1 MKGEDGIEAAVVE
14 TIETPAGAL
23 EGFILEE
30 IEMKGFMR
38 YLEKTDPPLR
48 FPEKFT
54 VITGRTGAG
63 KSSILDAIT
72 FALYGSTTRTDIQG
86 VKTSEV
92 CRPGGYVRIAFRQGD
107 SHWEVTRGFTTKK
120 ESYLGVARDGETV
133 PGTIPEKERT
143 IRDVVGLDYDGFR
156 NSTFVRQ
163 EEMKDLGAARGAE
176 RLTVFQKLFRLEIF
190 ERALE
195 RAKERHATLK
205 GDLQA
210 KEAEIAARQE
220 ALGRLPGL
228 REQIAGLDWD
238 LADRRKRVAAIHSE
252 FDALGA
258 EVKTLETRHEDWVRS
273 TSALEDRERRI
284 AEIANHAE
292 QLRAQG
298 ELAATLEAERSS
310 LEKDVEDLEPLRSE
324 AERLKDARG
333 LREQRELAARAAER
347 EFDLARKQHERRR
360 DEIKNRIDELHRK
373 IAALR
378 TDIDQEMAFSALRDE
393 GRLEE
398 RVMRIERELEWLSDR
413 ADLVRDLREERVRAE
428 KALARV
434 QEKVG
439 SIDRDSFVLTEYK
452 RQLEQLKDDLKRE
465 ADESHR
471 LLQPLD
477 DVKIEALR
485 QLDAAPFTETDQ
497 RHLDIVSRLVV
508 EKSEKRKRLN
518 ELTALLRQVGDVP
531 ARLADLGLQRKTL
544 EGERTVLR
552 DEITRLQPA
561 HQAYLESRSRL
572 EKLLGTMEE
581 ERRTLHQLEGQEK
594 ALGEQIEALEADAKR
609 LKESE
614 RERDAMRTE
623 LDVHDILVN
632 RVFHKRGVVM
642 YAVEQLLPEL
652 EIEASKNLSELTD
665 GRFSRIRLETF
676 EEGRGHGIRILVQGV
691 DGQWH
696 DVAEF
701 SGGEKTQINA
711 ALRFAIAKELASM
724 PQVGRT
730 YGRMKTLFIDE
741 GDLGSLDT
749 EVSRELFVQKLFRMG
764 EFFEKV
770 ILITHLAEVADRF
783 PGRIRVTMTPNQE
796 SRVEILA

>member
-1 MKGEDGIEAAVVE
+1 VKGDTGIEAAVVE
-14 TIETPAGAL
+14 TIETSAGAG
-23 EGFILEE
+23 EGFVLEE

-63 KSSILDAIT
+63 KSSILDAVT
-72 FALYGSTTRTDIQG
+72 FALYGATTRTDIQG

-92 CRPGGYVRIAFRQGD
+92 CRPGGYVRVAFRQGD
-107 SHWEVTRGFTTKK
+107 GRWDITRGFTTKK
-120 ESYLGVARDGETV
+120 ESYLEVTKDGEAF

-143 IRDVVGLDYDGFR
+143 IRDVVGLDYEGFR

-190 ERALE
+190 EKALE

-205 GDLQA
+205 GDLHA

-228 REQIAGLDWD
+228 RDQQGDLERD
-238 LADRRKRVAAIHSE
+238 LADRRRRVAGLQADLE
-252 FDALGA
+252 KVGADVKALEA
-258 EVKTLETRHEDWVRS
+258 RHEDWLRS
-273 TSALEDRERRI
+273 TAALEDRDRRL
-284 AEIANHAE
+284 ADADARAA

-298 ELAATLEAERSS
+298 EIAAKLEEERSP
-310 LEKDVEDLEPLRSE
+310 LEKAVEDLEALRSDG
-324 AERLKDARG
+324 ERLREALR
-333 LREQRELAARAAER
+333 LREQRDLAARAAQR
-347 EFDLARKQHERRR
+347 EFDLARTQHEKRR
-360 DEIKNRIDELHRK
+360 DEIKDRIDDLHRK
-373 IAALR
+373 IASLR
-378 TDIDQEMAFSALRDE
+378 TDIDRDTAFSALRDE

-398 RVMRIERELEWLSDR
+398 RTMRIERELTWLADR
-413 ADLVRDLREERVRAE
+413 ADLVRELQEERGRAM

-434 QEKVG
+434 REKVA
-439 SIDRDSFVLTEYK
+439 SIDQDSFVLTEYR
-452 RQLEQLKDDLKRE
+452 RQLEELKEDLKRE
-465 ADESHR
+465 ADDSHR

-477 DVKIEALR
+477 DAKIEALR
-485 QLDAAPFTETDQ
+485 QLDAAPFTEAD
-497 RHLDIVSRLVV
+497 RARLDDVSRRVA
-508 EKSEKRKRLN
+508 EKSEKRKRLD

-531 ARLADLGLQRKTL
+531 SRLADLELQRTSLKA
-544 EGERTVLR
+544 ERAGLL
-552 DEITRLQPA
+552 DAIARLQPDQA
-561 HQAYLESRSRL
+561 AYLESRARL
-572 EKLLGTMEE
+572 ETLQAAMEA
-581 ERRTLHQLEGQEK
+581 ERRVLHQLEGQSK
-594 ALGEQIEALEADAKR
+594 ALAEQIAALEQDAKR
-609 LKESE
+609 LLESE
-614 RERDAMRTE
+614 REREALRVE
-623 LDVHDILVN
+623 LDIHDVLVN

-652 EIEASKNLSELTD
+652 EIEASRNLSELTD
-665 GRFSRIRLETF
+665 GRFSRIRLETY

-730 YGRMKTLFIDE
+730 FGRMKTLFIDE

-764 EFFEKV
+764 EVFEKV

-783 PGRIRVTMTPNQE
+783 PGRIRVTMTPKQE

>member
-14 TIETPAGAL
+14 TIETPAGAS

-72 FALYGSTTRTDIQG
+72 FALYGSTTRTDIQT

-195 RAKERHATLK
+195 RAKERLATVK

-220 ALGRLPGL
+220 TLGRLPGL
-228 REQIAGLDWD
+228 REQITGLDRD

-284 AEIANHAE
+284 AEIANRAE

-310 LEKDVEDLEPLRSE
+310 LEKDVEDLESLRSE

-373 IAALR
+373 ITVLR
-378 TDIDQEMAFSALRDE
+378 TDIDQETAFSALRDE

-413 ADLVRDLREERVRAE
+413 ADLVRDLREERSRAE

-477 DVKIEALR
+477 DAKIEALR

-497 RHLDIVSRLVV
+497 RHLDDVSRLVV
-508 EKSEKRKRLN
+508 EKSEKRKRLD

-572 EKLLGTMEE
+572 EKLQGTMEE

-623 LDVHDILVN
+623 LDVHDVLVN

>member
-1 MKGEDGIEAAVVE
+1 
-14 TIETPAGAL
+14 
-23 EGFILEE
+23 
-30 IEMKGFMR
+30 
-38 YLEKTDPPLR
+38 
-48 FPEKFT
+48 
-54 VITGRTGAG
+54 
-63 KSSILDAIT
+63 
-72 FALYGSTTRTDIQG
+72 
-86 VKTSEV
+86 
-92 CRPGGYVRIAFRQGD
+92 
-107 SHWEVTRGFTTKK
+107 
-120 ESYLGVARDGETV
+120 
-133 PGTIPEKERT
+133 
-143 IRDVVGLDYDGFR
+143 
-156 NSTFVRQ
+156 
-163 EEMKDLGAARGAE
+163 
-176 RLTVFQKLFRLEIF
+176 
-190 ERALE
+190 
-195 RAKERHATLK
+195 
-205 GDLQA
+205 
-210 KEAEIAARQE
+210 
-220 ALGRLPGL
+220 
-228 REQIAGLDWD
+228 
-238 LADRRKRVAAIHSE
+238 
-252 FDALGA
+252 
-258 EVKTLETRHEDWVRS
+258 
-273 TSALEDRERRI
+273 
-284 AEIANHAE
+284 
-292 QLRAQG
+292 
-298 ELAATLEAERSS
+298 
-310 LEKDVEDLEPLRSE
+310 
-324 AERLKDARG
+324 
-333 LREQRELAARAAER
+333 
-347 EFDLARKQHERRR
+347 
-360 DEIKNRIDELHRK
+360 
-373 IAALR
+373 
-378 TDIDQEMAFSALRDE
+378 
-393 GRLEE
+393 
-398 RVMRIERELEWLSDR
+398 MRIERELEWLSDR
-413 ADLVRDLREERVRAE
+413 ADLVRDLREERSRAE

-477 DVKIEALR
+477 DAKIEALR

-497 RHLDIVSRLVV
+497 RHLDDVSRLVV
-508 EKSEKRKRLN
+508 EKSEKRKRLD

-544 EGERTVLR
+544 EGERTALQ
-552 DEITRLQPA
+552 DEIARLQPA
-561 HQAYLESRSRL
+561 HQGYLESRSRL
-572 EKLLGTMEE
+572 EKLQGTMEE

-614 RERDAMRTE
+614 SERDAMRTE